1 MLYKRQVRCPLG
13 FLFILFIIL
22 SYLFKHLMKKYEQCK
37 TIKIGQSQEI
47 HKSSYILIAK
57 ALVALIFCKR

>member
-13 FLFILFIIL
+13 FLFKLFIIP